1 MKRNT
6 LKGIIIIDAE
16 EFKDSRGSFSENF
29 NLKKFRKISRKE
41 KLILFKTI

>member
-6 LKGIIIIDAE
+6 LNGIIIIDSE

-29 NLKKFRKISRKE
+29 NLKKV
-41 KLILFKTI
+41 